1 MPNLRQGMMGAAGA
15 GAGGVAGTLWV
26 WGSGYRGS
34 MAENQL
40 DLSVPT
46 QLGSLDDW
54 SFPAKGDGTG
64 AFVKSDGS
72 LWAWGDNRSG
82 SLGDGTVVTRSSPV
96 QIGSLTDWFFARC
109 CGVGG
114 SGFTIAVKTDGTL
127 WAWGSGA
134 KGQLGQGNVL
144 SYSSPVQVGSLTDWK
159 GNSTDDL
166 EAGLPLKL
174 LAGNV
179 YWAAIK
185 DDGTLWTCGGSYGKP
200 IGDGE
205 AISRSSPVQVGS
217 LTDWESL
224 GGGSEHILATRT
236 NGTLWAWGNGQYGK
250 LGLNGLNPPHF
261 HVSSPAQVGSLT
273 TWSNASAGADTSH
286 AIKDDGTL
294 WGWGRADNGQLG
306 NNQTAVVYSSPIQ
319 IGSLTDWSI
328 STDGTGAGETSYA
341 LKTDGALWAWGNQ
354 GSGYVGDGTTTKRSS
369 PVQTSGSYTD
379 WGKLV
384 TAGANGVW
392 AIRV

>member
-1 MPNLRQGMMGAAGA
+1 MPNLRRGMMGAAGA
-15 GAGGVAGTLWV
+15 GAGGVAGTLWA

-34 MAENQL
+34 MGENQL

-64 AFVKSDGS
+64 AFVKSDGT

-82 SLGDGTVVTRSSPV
+82 QLGDGTVVVRSSPV

-109 CGVGG
+109 CGVAPN
-114 SGFTIAVKTDGTL
+114 GFTIAVKTDGTL
-127 WAWGSGA
+127 WAWGSGSY
-134 KGQLGQGNVL
+134 GQLGQGDVL

-159 GNSTDDL
+159 GNSTEDL
-166 EAGLPLKL
+166 EAGVPLKL
-174 LAGNV
+174 WAGNKG
-179 YWAAIK
+179 WGAIK
-185 DDGTLWTCGGSYGKP
+185 DDGTLWTCGDHYTL
-200 IGDGE
+200 GDSVGW
-205 AISRSSPVQVGS
+205 ISKSSPIQVGS

-224 GGGSEHILATRT
+224 GGGSQHILATRT
-236 NGTLWAWGNGQYGK
+236 NGTLWAWGQGGYGR
-250 LGLNGLNPPHF
+250 LGLNGANPPHF
-261 HVSSPAQVGSLT
+261 HVSSPTQVGSLT
-273 TWSNASAGADTSH
+273 TWSNASGGQESSH

-294 WGWGRADNGQLG
+294 WGWGRAANGQVG
-306 NNQTAVVYSSPIQ
+306 NNQSAIVYSSPIQ

-328 STDGTGAGETSYA
+328 STDGNGAGESCYA
-341 LKTDGALWAWGNQ
+341 LKTDGTLWAWGNNGIGQ
-354 GSGYVGDGTTTKRSS
+354 LGLGDTTTRSS

-379 WGKLV
+379 WGKV
-384 TAGANGVW
+384 VAAGNNGVW

>member
-1 MPNLRQGMMGAAGA
+1 MPNLRRGMMGAAGA
-15 GAGGVAGTLWV
+15 GAGGVAGTLWA

-46 QLGSLDDW
+46 QLGSLADW
-54 SFPAKGDGTG
+54 SFSAKGDGTG
-64 AFVKSDGS
+64 SFIKSDGS
-72 LWAWGDNRSG
+72 LWSWGDNRSG
-82 SLGDGTVVTRSSPV
+82 SLGDGTVVTKSSPV

-109 CGVGG
+109 CGVGP

-127 WAWGSGA
+127 WAWGNNA
-134 KGQLGQGNVL
+134 KGQLGQGNVVN
-144 SYSSPVQVGSLTDWK
+144 YSSPVQVGSLTDWK

-174 LAGNV
+174 LAGN
-179 YWAAIK
+179 YSWGAIK
-185 DDGTLWTCGGSYGKP
+185 DDGTLWTCGGRYGLA

-205 AISRSSPVQVGS
+205 GISRSSPVQIGS

-224 GGGSEHILATRT
+224 GGGSTHAFGIRT
-236 NGTLWAWGNGQYGK
+236 NGTLWAWGDGGYGR
-250 LGLNGLNPPHF
+250 LGIGNAIN
-261 HVSSPAQVGSLT
+261 VSSPTQVGSLT
-273 TWSNASAGADTSH
+273 TWSNASGGQESSH

-294 WGWGRADNGQLG
+294 WGWGRAANGQVG
-306 NNQTAVVYSSPIQ
+306 NNQSAIVYSSPIQ

-328 STDGTGAGETSYA
+328 STDATGAGETCYA
-341 LKTDGALWAWGNQ
+341 LKTDGSLWAWGFS
-354 GSGYVGDGTTTKRSS
+354 GSAGYVGDGATSTNRSS